1 MPVRRAADPPAG
13 SSTGSAIAVIALAA
27 MTLAGCGALRGR
39 DVGPESRPVDTV
51 MAPNALVVGVVD
63 GDTIDVDVDGRRER
77 VRLIGIDTPETLKPD
92 TPVECYGPEATA
104 RAADLLPEATPVR
117 LERDVEPRDTYGRLL
132 AYVYRAADGM
142 FVNLQLVAGGFARP
156 LPFEPNTAH
165 AGEFASAAATAQSQS
180 LGLWEACTG

>member
-13 SSTGSAIAVIALAA
+13 SSMGSAIAVIALAA
-27 MTLAGCGALRGR
+27 MALTGCGALRAG
-39 DVGPESRPVDTV
+39 DVGPVSRPVDMV

-104 RAADLLPEATPVR
+104 RAADLL
-117 LERDVEPRDTYGRLL
+117 
-132 AYVYRAADGM
+132 
-142 FVNLQLVAGGFARP
+142 
-156 LPFEPNTAH
+156 
-165 AGEFASAAATAQSQS
+165 
-180 LGLWEACTG
+180 

>member
-1 MPVRRAADPPAG
+1 MRSG
-13 SSTGSAIAVIALAA
+13 SAVIALAA
-27 MTLAGCGALRGR
+27 VVLNGCGAMRG
-39 DVGPESRPVDTV
+39 GDTGSV
-51 MAPNALVVGVVD
+51 ARAVSTVVEANAVVVGVVD

-104 RAADLLPEATPVR
+104 RATELLPASSPVR
-117 LERDVEPRDTYGRLL
+117 LERDIEPRDAYGRLL

-165 AGEFASAAATAQSQS
+165 AGEFAAAAAAAQSQS
-180 LGLWEACTG
+180 LGLWAACTG